1 MLFRRISCILVLLTA
16 IAKVSAQD
24 KVSIDQI
31 SLTRDADSVRLVM
44 RIDLSQQQIEKD
56 EVLLMMPRI
65 VAGNDSIELPSVGI
79 YGRNPYYYHV
89 RSGCHKLQGDKDIK
103 IRAKNMPQEVMYSA
117 TLPYQQWMDKASAY
131 VQTADIRKCDNIVA
145 EDYRQIIG
153 PQVQVTHT
161 DDQLYVEKGTVSGR
175 AYIDFVVNMT
185 DLRPDYHHN
194 RQELEK
200 IGNSI
205 DSIRNGKNTRLTS
218 ITIKG
223 YASPE
228 GPYNN
233 NVRLAKGR
241 SERLTRYL
249 IEEYGLDDKLIQTEY
264 EPEDWEGLR
273 RYVDESFLPHREQIL
288 DIIDNSKEDPDSKL
302 RRIKTTYP
310 DDYYDILI
318 NAMPYLRHSDYKID
332 YEQSVEHRIAGRN
345 DSIYGLPQ
353 AQPIDVGAMPK
364 SFKTYQPLFA
374 LKTNLLFD
382 AIMAPNIE
390 IEIPF
395 GKDRKWSVMIEDWF
409 PWWLFNRN
417 AKQGSNPYR
426 LLGVPYYST
435 EAKGYQDAYEVWLI
449 GAELRRWIGK
459 CPTQRPALTGTFWGV
474 YVAGGK
480 YDIERKSHGNQ
491 GEFVS
496 IGATIGHSWLLSR
509 HWNLELSGS
518 IGVLFG
524 PRRHYH
530 GEFDDTHLIWQFSDN
545 IFYAG
550 PTKLKLSLVYI
561 FNNFFKKK
569 KKGGAQ

>member
-1 MLFRRISCILVLLTA
+1 MLYRRLVFTWVLLSA
-16 IAKVSAQD
+16 IVTVFAQD
-24 KVSIDQI
+24 KVAIDQI
-31 SLTRDADSVRLVM
+31 SLTRDADSVQLVM
-44 RIDLSQQQIEKD
+44 RIDLSRLKTDKD
-56 EVLLMMPRI
+56 EVLLLMPRL
-65 VAGNDSIELPSVGI
+65 VEGKDSLDLPSVGI

-89 RSGCHKLQGDKDIK
+89 RSGYHQLQGDKDIK
-103 IRAKNMPQEVMYSA
+103 IRAKNRPNEVMYSA
-117 TLPYQQWMDKASAY
+117 VLPYQQWMDKASVY
-131 VQTADIRKCDNIVA
+131 VLIQDIRKCDDIVA
-145 EDYRQIIG
+145 EENRIVTG
-153 PQVQVTHT
+153 PQVQEIHT
-161 DDQLYVEKGTVSGR
+161 DDSTYTEKRNVSGS
-175 AYIDFVVNMT
+175 AHIDFVVNMT
-185 DLRPDYHHN
+185 ELRPDYHHN
-194 RQELEK
+194 QRELEK
-200 IGNSI
+200 IRNAI
-205 DSIRNGKNTRLTS
+205 DSIRYDENNRMTS

-228 GPYNN
+228 GSYKNN
-233 NVRLAKGR
+233 ERLAKGR

-249 IEEYGLDDKLIQTEY
+249 IEEYGLDDKLIQTAY

-273 RYVDESFLPHREQIL
+273 RYVAESFLPHREQIL
-288 DIIDNSKEDPDSKL
+288 DIIDHSTEDPDTKL
-302 RRIKTTYP
+302 RRIEKTYP
-310 DDYYDILI
+310 GDYHDILI
-318 NAMPYLRHSDYKID
+318 NAMPYLRHSDYHID
-332 YEQSVEHRIAGRN
+332 YEKTMSRTIAGRN

-353 AQPIDVGAMPK
+353 AQPMDVGAMPK
-364 SFKTYQPLFA
+364 SFKTYEPLFA

-395 GKDRKWSVMIEDWF
+395 GKDRKWSIMIEDWF
-409 PWWLFNRN
+409 PWYLFNRN

-435 EAKGYQDAYEVWLI
+435 DAKGYQDAYEVWLI
-449 GAELRRWIGK
+449 GAELRRWLGK
-459 CPTQRPALTGTFWGV
+459 CPTQRPVLTGTFWGV

-496 IGATIGHSWLLSR
+496 IGATFGHSWVLGR

-550 PTKLKLSLVYI
+550 PTKLKLSLVYV

>member
-1 MLFRRISCILVLLTA
+1 MLLRRLVSTWVLLSA
-16 IAKVSAQD
+16 IVTVFAQD
-24 KVSIDQI
+24 KVAIDQI
-31 SLTRDADSVRLVM
+31 SLTRDADSVQLVM
-44 RIDLSQQQIEKD
+44 RIDLRRQQIEKD
-56 EVLLMMPRI
+56 EVLLLMPRI
-65 VAGNDSIELPSVGI
+65 VEGNDSVNLPSVGI

-89 RSGCHKLQGDKDIK
+89 RSGYHQLQGDKDVK
-103 IRAKNMPQEVMYSA
+103 IRAKDRPDEVVYSA
-117 TLPYQQWMDKASAY
+117 ILPYQQWMDKASAF
-131 VQTADIRKCDNIVA
+131 VEIQDIRKCDNIVG
-145 EDYRQIIG
+145 EEYRTVIG
-153 PQVQVTHT
+153 PQVQVIHT
-161 DDQLYVEKGTVSGR
+161 DDRLYTETGTVSGR
-175 AYIDFVVNMT
+175 AYIDFVVNT
-185 DLRPDYHHN
+185 TELRPDYHHN
-194 RQELEK
+194 QTELEK
-200 IGNSI
+200 IRNTI
-205 DSIRNGKNTRLTS
+205 DSIRYGENARITG

-228 GPYNN
+228 GPYKK

-249 IEEYGLDDKLIQTEY
+249 IEEYGIDDKLIQTEY

-273 RYVDESFLPHREQIL
+273 RYVAESFLPHREQIL
-288 DIIDNSKEDPDSKL
+288 DIIDTSTEDPDSKL
-302 RRIKTTYP
+302 RRIEKSYP

-318 NAMPYLRHSDYKID
+318 NGMPYLRHSDYHIG
-332 YEQSVEHRIAGRN
+332 YEKTVSHRIAGIN
-345 DSIYGLPQ
+345 DSIYALPQ
-353 AQPIDVGAMPK
+353 AQPIDVAPMPK
-364 SFKTYQPLFA
+364 SFKTYEPLFA

-550 PTKLKLSLVYI
+550 PTKLKLSLVYV

-569 KKGGAQ
+569 KKGGER

>member
-1 MLFRRISCILVLLTA
+1 MLLRRLVSTWVLLSA
-16 IAKVSAQD
+16 IVTVFAQD
-24 KVSIDQI
+24 KVAIDQI
-31 SLTRDADSVRLVM
+31 SLTRDADSVQLVM
-44 RIDLSQQQIEKD
+44 RIDLRRQQIEKD
-56 EVLLMMPRI
+56 VVLLLMPRI
-65 VAGNDSIELPSVGI
+65 VEGNDSVNLPSVGI

-89 RSGCHKLQGDKDIK
+89 RSGYHQLQGDKDVK
-103 IRAKNMPQEVMYSA
+103 IRAKDRPDEVVYSA
-117 TLPYQQWMDKASAY
+117 ILPYQQWMDKASAF
-131 VQTADIRKCDNIVA
+131 VEIQDIRKCDNIVG
-145 EDYRQIIG
+145 EEYRTVIG
-153 PQVQVTHT
+153 PQVQVIHT
-161 DDQLYVEKGTVSGR
+161 DDRLYTETGTVSGR
-175 AYIDFVVNMT
+175 AYIDFVVNT
-185 DLRPDYHHN
+185 TELRPDYHHN
-194 RQELEK
+194 QTELEK
-200 IGNSI
+200 IRNTI
-205 DSIRNGKNTRLTS
+205 DSIRYGENARITG

-228 GPYNN
+228 GPYKK

-249 IEEYGLDDKLIQTEY
+249 IEEYGIDDKLIQTEY

-273 RYVDESFLPHREQIL
+273 RYVAESFLPHREQIL
-288 DIIDNSKEDPDSKL
+288 DIIDTSTEDPDSKL
-302 RRIKTTYP
+302 RRIEKSYP

-318 NAMPYLRHSDYKID
+318 NGMPYLRHSDYHVD
-332 YEQSVEHRIAGRN
+332 YEKTVNHWIAGIN

-364 SFKTYQPLFA
+364 SFKTYEPLFA

-480 YDIERKSHGNQ
+480 SDIERKSQGNQ

-550 PTKLKLSLVYI
+550 PTKLKLSLVYV

-569 KKGGAQ
+569 KKGGER